1 MVILFYLIFTQLTIV
16 FYTTMIYTQALE
28 VNLSAGE
35 LGTNQMAHDKLF
47 DLFMVF
53 QIADV

>member
-1 MVILFYLIFTQLTIV
+1 
-16 FYTTMIYTQALE
+16 MIYTQALE

-53 QIADV
+53 KLQIFKPAHMGS

>member
-1 MVILFYLIFTQLTIV
+1 MVMVILFYSD

-47 DLFMVF
+47 DRFYGF
-53 QIADV
+53 